1 MSLPLD
7 QGLKRGTYLLMYQA
21 EFTEEYIERK
31 LVVSL
36 YCNST
41 VALERVQVEDYPQ
54 ENYNQL
60 DWALYEAC

>member
-41 VALERVQVEDYPQ
+41 VALERVQVEDYP
-54 ENYNQL
+54 
-60 DWALYEAC
+60 